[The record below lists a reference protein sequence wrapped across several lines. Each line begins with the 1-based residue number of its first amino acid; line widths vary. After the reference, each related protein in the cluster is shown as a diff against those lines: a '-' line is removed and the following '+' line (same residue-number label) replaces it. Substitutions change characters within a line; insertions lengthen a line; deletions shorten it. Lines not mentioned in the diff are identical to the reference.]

1 MAALKGFESHV
12 VFHRFCF
19 FAAGSGAEAMM
30 RSSADFAADSDA
42 EDGAE
47 ETINGDFGPQKG
59 IANMAAFD
67 AEIMRD
73 FLVDVDKIFY
83 DFASHRAED
92 VPDTSIRTVADAYF
106 VRYLGMMRERQ
117 TALHKLLARTPLLV
131 YGSTSSTAERSEIQ
145 IFSKAFSS
153 VLSTERGPE
162 GVSKTS

>member
-1 MAALKGFESHV
+1 GRAQFDAVRPV
-12 VFHRFCF
+12 V
-19 FAAGSGAEAMM
+19 SGAQLLHRVLVGHTGVGLLGLGQRTRPEIAEGKPAT
-30 RSSADFAADSDA
+30 SSYRTEIPVAAPEADFAADSDA

-117 TALHKLLARTPLLV
+117 TALHKLLARTPPLV
-131 YGSTSSTAERSEIQ
+131 YGLNE
-145 IFSKAFSS
+145 
-153 VLSTERGPE
+153 LDG
-162 GVSKTS
+162 

>member
-1 MAALKGFESHV
+1 
-12 VFHRFCF
+12 
-19 FAAGSGAEAMM
+19 MM
-30 RSSADFAADSDA
+30 RSSVELGPPARAKTPFSCGLDTSRRFEAADPAEIAGKPATSSYRTEIPVAAPEADFAADSDA

-117 TALHKLLARTPLLV
+117 TALHKLLARTPPLV
-131 YGSTSSTAERSEIQ
+131 YGLNE
-145 IFSKAFSS
+145 
-153 VLSTERGPE
+153 LDG
-162 GVSKTS
+162 